1 MRLRIQ
7 NIGIID
13 TADINIDGITV
24 ITGKNDSGKS
34 TVGKVLYSIIRAL
47 NNDNSSFNEG
57 KSNFIETKIK
67 EIFNILSRAKNSNE
81 NDSLIVTEIV
91 KFYFK
96 NQRTRLKNKSE
107 EISSDLFLIE
117 INEKLQSHSNSSL
130 KETILKITKEIESRE
145 NISIDSTLFLNFEL
159 TEHFKLEFGNQIS
172 NFFLDKKSF
181 AEINT
186 NINTSLFAIND
197 NNVSLEKK
205 PRSFPYK
212 NVLFIE
218 SPLFLNK
225 KRADFS
231 FNSLRD
237 KRNYL
242 NYSINKKEIS
252 KDIFS
257 DNSDKTQHLKK
268 LIQEVIGG
276 DFSYNEKDEII
287 FNKKGHNFSLNNV
300 ATGLKTFGAIQL
312 LIDNGSLNTDTLLII
327 DEPEVHLHP
336 TWQVKFAEILVRL
349 SKEFAIPMV
358 LTSHSP
364 YFIEALEAYS
374 IKYNFENSTDFYF
387 AQKDEKG
394 ESSKIININNNLN
407 IVLDSISEAY
417 YTLQDI
423 KDEL

>member
-1 MRLRIQ
+1 MRLRVQ

-47 NNDNSSFNEG
+47 NNDDSSFNEE
-57 KSNFIETKIK
+57 KFHFIDAKID
-67 EIFNILSRAKNSNE
+67 EIFNILARAKYSNK
-81 NDSLIVTEIV
+81 NDSLTISDII
-91 KFYFK
+91 KFFFENKMNKFK
-96 NQRTRLKNKSE
+96 KDYDDVFL
-107 EISSDLFLIE
+107 DLFLIKV
-117 INEKLQSHSNSSL
+117 NEKIQKISNLSL
-130 KETILKITKEIESRE
+130 KETILKINQEIESKK
-145 NISIDSTLFLNFEL
+145 NISIDSTQFLNFEL
-159 TEHFKLEFGNQIS
+159 TEYFKLEFGNQIS

-186 NINTSLFAIND
+186 NIDTSLFAIND
-197 NNVSLEKK
+197 NKVSLEKK
-205 PRSFPYK
+205 PRNFPYK

-237 KRNYL
+237 KRNHL

-287 FNKKGHNFSLNNV
+287 FNKNGHNFSLNNV

-349 SKEFAIPMV
+349 SKEFAIPMI

-374 IKYNFENSTDFYF
+374 IKYHFEDSTDFYF

-423 KDEL
+423 KDEI